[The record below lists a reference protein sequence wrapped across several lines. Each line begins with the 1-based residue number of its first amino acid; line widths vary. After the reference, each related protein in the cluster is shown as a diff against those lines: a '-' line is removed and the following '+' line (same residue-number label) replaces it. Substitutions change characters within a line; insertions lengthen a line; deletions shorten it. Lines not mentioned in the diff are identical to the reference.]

1 MIRRKFDPVDPDQGH
16 GNRMVVFS
24 PAGKNAMA
32 RLAIFSLCMLL
43 AAGGEAQAR
52 DPLASIGQPPKR
64 AAPQEP
70 TPRYPMNYTDELAQ
84 RLGIEHGH
92 MDVFSMTPGGE
103 GGVMPTV
110 KGGIDRNGAGVKL
123 QWKIPK

>member
-1 MIRRKFDPVDPDQGH
+1 
-16 GNRMVVFS
+16 
-24 PAGKNAMA
+24 MA
-32 RLAIFSLCMLL
+32 RSALLAICLTL
-43 AAGGEAQAR
+43 AAGGAAQAGN
-52 DPLASIGQPPKR
+52 PLASIGQPPKK

-70 TPRYPMNYTDELAQ
+70 APRYPMNYTDELAQ

-92 MDVFSMTPGGE
+92 MDVFSMTPGQE
-103 GGVMPTV
+103 NGVMPTI